1 MCSWK
6 QILKWSGHLV
16 KWPALSLAMSILIK
30 LKKTWILK
38 RAPFENISWS
48 AAARIAATT
57 LPVLNR
63 LPEAQGRKLPSVG
76 RIGLALNILQKFTDL
91 SHMQLYYNISIKNS
105 RKRYL
110 INPQWSTSFWIFK
123 STGNWTLHCG
133 PWIAKQMSSF
143 VQLYLLQIIAR
154 ATIRETHPTRNSVHC
169 PLLFIGC
176 VLNTKI
182 VYTTAEKLTFEAF
195 YWPSNAA
202 RCY

>member
-16 KWPALSLAMSILIK
+16 KWPALSSTMSILIK

-76 RIGLALNILQKFTDL
+76 RIGLALNILQKFTEL

-110 INPQWSTSFWIFK
+110 INPHSGSGRLRSGSLNRQETGRSTADLRLQCRCHLSSSYICYRLSQGQQFEKHIQLEIVFTAPSCLLDVYWIQR
-123 STGNWTLHCG
+123 LC
-133 PWIAKQMSSF
+133 I
-143 VQLYLLQIIAR
+143 QLL
-154 ATIRETHPTRNSVHC
+154 RN
-169 PLLFIGC
+169 
-176 VLNTKI
+176 
-182 VYTTAEKLTFEAF
+182 
-195 YWPSNAA
+195 
-202 RCY
+202 